1 MAAIGLPRAALLGN
15 SFGCQIAVEC
25 AVAHPERVSH
35 LILQGPTT
43 DPSARTLVRQL
54 WRWVRNSRFEPP
66 TSSTMLRD
74 YRRAGLGRAWSTGRY
89 LLPDAIDEKLPRVR
103 APTLVVRGERDPL
116 VPQRWAEEAV
126 RLLPD
131 GRLVVIPDVAHT
143 LVYFAPS
150 ACARITRSFLLD
162 GQPPA
167 GQADGMG

>member
-54 WRWVRNSRFEPP
+54 WRWVRNSRF
-66 TSSTMLRD
+66 
-74 YRRAGLGRAWSTGRY
+74 
-89 LLPDAIDEKLPRVR
+89 
-103 APTLVVRGERDPL
+103 
-116 VPQRWAEEAV
+116 
-126 RLLPD
+126 
-131 GRLVVIPDVAHT
+131 
-143 LVYFAPS
+143 
-150 ACARITRSFLLD
+150 D